1 MKGDKGRGLFRITSM
16 GYETEDAYVL
26 GAVAVD
32 GNGDRV
38 SARKYYRIKIQDADM
53 PVEPAIGQIWKVSAK
68 ETTTTEVLKGGAQLI
83 DVFIRAKSVR
93 LIIPETENLFTHFV
107 SKEPHFVGLGET
119 LARKLWI
126 KYQTGVY
133 EHLENKDVE
142 KLTFVQ
148 GVTEAAAE
156 ALISGWDR
164 YENLKKIA
172 WFDKHQIPS
181 GIARNIIKYHKANAI
196 HAIEEDPYR
205 LISFG
210 LKFPQADKVAQ
221 EHFGVALDDYVRLR
235 GAVEQALLVRMH
247 EGHTVSKNEN
257 LMPHVESLLGT
268 RELAAKALMAG
279 YENTAFI
286 MSDKGY
292 YHGIGQWIMEQTV
305 ARRFAKLA
313 TRAIWT
319 HHYDYA
325 LAKALEG
332 QSFPLTDKQN
342 EAVRSALSHGLSII
356 AGGAGTGK
364 TTVLNV
370 ILRAYQALGVDIR
383 AMALSGRA
391 AKRINEATGYPART
405 ITGFLKELESK
416 SLGERALIVID
427 EASMVDLATMFSL
440 VSNTSS
446 QVRLL
451 LVGDPRQLAPIS
463 AGLVLHEAVNVVP
476 TVMLDI
482 VKRQKGSTGI
492 PEFTKRIIERIVP
505 DASMFNENIVIH
517 ECASEDINDLVTNL
531 YVENPSET
539 QVISAMYR
547 GNGGIDAI
555 NHLCQKYY
563 NPHGKRLEFVVN
575 GTPSYLDIREND
587 PIIFV
592 ENNWERGVQNGTLGK
607 LLNIGSPKT
616 ETDDGEVSFADVL
629 IDTGEMIPLT
639 VDLLDSLKLAYSISL
654 HKAQGSQFRRI
665 IVPITNSSMID
676 NAWIYTALTRAESK
690 IEIVGSMRD
699 FERAIQRFGDADTR
713 ETYLR
718 QLLLD
723 ELSKYETMY
732 VSC

>member
-1 MKGDKGRGLFRITSM
+1 MKDDKGRGLFRITSM

-26 GAVAVD
+26 GAVAVN
-32 GNGDRV
+32 GHGDRV
-38 SARKYYRIKIQDADM
+38 SARKYYRIKIQDTDM

-68 ETTTTEVLKGGAQLI
+68 ETTTTEVVRGGAQLI

-126 KYQTGVY
+126 KYQTGIY
-133 EHLENKDVE
+133 ELLDNKDVE
-142 KLTFVQ
+142 KLTFVR
-148 GVTEAAAE
+148 GVTEAAAQ
-156 ALISGWDR
+156 ALISGWER
-164 YENLKKIA
+164 YENLKQIA

-181 GIARNIIKYHKANAI
+181 GIARNIIKYHKLNAI
-196 HAIEEDPYR
+196 HAIEVDPYR

-210 LKFPQADKVAQ
+210 LKFGQADLLAQ
-221 EHFGVALDDYVRLR
+221 EYFGVALDDYVRLR

-247 EGHTVSKNEN
+247 EGHTVSTNGN
-257 LMPHVESLLGT
+257 LMPHVEALLGT
-268 RELAAKALMAG
+268 RELAGQALKAG

-286 MSDKGY
+286 MSDKGH
-292 YHGIGQWIMEQTV
+292 YHSIGQWIMEQTV

-325 LAKALEG
+325 LGKVLEG
-332 QSFPLTDKQN
+332 QTFPLTDRQN

-370 ILRAYQALGVDIR
+370 VLRAYQALGTDIR

-391 AKRINEATGYPART
+391 AKRINEATGYPAQT
-405 ITGFLKELESK
+405 ITGFLKDLEK
-416 SLGERALIVID
+416 NPLGERTLIVID
-427 EASMVDLATMFSL
+427 ESSMVDLATMFSL

-446 QVRLL
+446 QVRFL
-451 LVGDPRQLAPIS
+451 LVGDPKQLAPIS
-463 AGLVLHEAVNVVP
+463 AGLVLHEAVDIVP
-476 TVMLDI
+476 TVTLDI

-492 PEFTKRIIERIVP
+492 PEFNKRIIERVAP
-505 DASMFNENIVIH
+505 DAGMFNENIVFH
-517 ECASEDINDLVTNL
+517 QCASEDVNELVTNL
-531 YVENPSET
+531 YAENPSET
-539 QVISAMYR
+539 QVISAMYG

-555 NHLCQKYY
+555 NHLCQQRY
-563 NPHGKRLEFVVN
+563 NPHGQRLEFVIN
-575 GTPSYLDIREND
+575 GTANYLEIREND

-607 LLNIGSPKT
+607 LLNVGKPKV
-616 ETDDGEVSFADVL
+616 ETDDGEISLADVL

-654 HKAQGSQFRRI
+654 HKAQGSQFKRI
-665 IVPITNSSMID
+665 VVPLTSSSMMD
-676 NAWIYTALTRAESK
+676 NAWIYTALTRAEVK
-690 IEIVGSMRD
+690 IEIVGSMKD
-699 FERAIQRFGDADTR
+699 FERAIYRFSDADTR
-713 ETYLR
+713 DTYLR

-723 ELSKYETMY
+723 ELESIKE
-732 VSC
+732 VA

>member
-1 MKGDKGRGLFRITSM
+1 MKDDKGRGLFRITSM
-16 GYETEDAYVL
+16 GYETEDAYIL

-32 GNGDRV
+32 GHGDRV
-38 SARKYYRIKIQDADM
+38 SARKYYRIKIQDTDM
-53 PVEPAIGQIWKVSAK
+53 PVEPAIGQIWKVSAR
-68 ETTTTEVLKGGAQLI
+68 ETTTTEVVRGGAQLV
-83 DVFIRAKSVR
+83 DVFIKAKSVR
-93 LIIPETENLFTHFV
+93 LIIPETENLFINFI
-107 SKEPHFVGLGET
+107 SKESHFIGLGET

-126 KYQTGVY
+126 KFQVGVY
-133 EHLENKDVE
+133 ELLENKDIE
-142 KLTFVQ
+142 KLMFVR
-148 GVTEAAAE
+148 GVTVAAAE
-156 ALISGWDR
+156 ALVSGWER
-164 YENLKKIA
+164 YENLKQIA

-181 GIARNIIKYHKANAI
+181 GIARNIIKYHKSNAI

-210 LKFPQADKVAQ
+210 LRFAQADLLAQ

-235 GAVEQALLVRMH
+235 GAVEQALLVRKH

-257 LMPHVESLLGT
+257 IMPHVTSLLGT
-268 RELAAKALMAG
+268 KKLAAQALMAG

-292 YHGIGQWIMEQTV
+292 YHSIGQWIMEQTV

-319 HHYDYA
+319 HHYDS
-325 LAKALEG
+325 ALEG
-332 QSFPLTDKQN
+332 QTFPLTDKQN

-370 ILRAYQALGVDIR
+370 VLRAYQAIGTDIR

-405 ITGFLKELESK
+405 IAGFLKELEK
-416 SLGERALIVID
+416 TPLGDRALIVVD

-440 VSNTSS
+440 VINTSS
-446 QVRLL
+446 QVRFL
-451 LVGDPRQLAPIS
+451 LVGDPKQLAPIS

-476 TVMLDI
+476 TVTLDI

-492 PEFTKRIIERIVP
+492 PEFTKRIIDRIVP
-505 DASMFNENIVIH
+505 DAGMFNENIVFH
-517 ECASEDINDLVTNL
+517 QCAPDDINDLVRNL
-531 YVENPSET
+531 YAENPSET
-539 QVISAMYR
+539 QVISAMYS

-555 NHLCQKYY
+555 NHLCQQLY

-575 GTPSYLDIREND
+575 DTPRYLDIREND

-592 ENNWERGVQNGTLGK
+592 ENNWDRGVQNGTLGK

-639 VDLLDSLKLAYSISL
+639 VDLLDSLKLSYSISL

-665 IVPITNSSMID
+665 IVPLTNSSMLD
-676 NAWIYTALTRAESK
+676 NAWIYTALTRAEDR

-699 FERAIQRFGDADTR
+699 FERAIQRLSDAETR
-713 ETYLR
+713 DTYLR

-723 ELSKYETMY
+723 ELKAMKEAA
-732 VSC
+732 

>member
-1 MKGDKGRGLFRITSM
+1 
-16 GYETEDAYVL
+16 
-26 GAVAVD
+26 VAVD

-126 KYQTGVY
+126 KYQAGVY

-235 GAVEQALLVRMH
+235 GAVEEALLVRMH

-292 YHGIGQWIMEQTV
+292 YHGIGQWIM
-305 ARRFAKLA
+305 
-313 TRAIWT
+313 
-319 HHYDYA
+319 
-325 LAKALEG
+325 
-332 QSFPLTDKQN
+332 
-342 EAVRSALSHGLSII
+342 
-356 AGGAGTGK
+356 
-364 TTVLNV
+364 
-370 ILRAYQALGVDIR
+370 
-383 AMALSGRA
+383 
-391 AKRINEATGYPART
+391 
-405 ITGFLKELESK
+405 
-416 SLGERALIVID
+416 
-427 EASMVDLATMFSL
+427 
-440 VSNTSS
+440 
-446 QVRLL
+446 
-451 LVGDPRQLAPIS
+451 
-463 AGLVLHEAVNVVP
+463 
-476 TVMLDI
+476 
-482 VKRQKGSTGI
+482 
-492 PEFTKRIIERIVP
+492 
-505 DASMFNENIVIH
+505 
-517 ECASEDINDLVTNL
+517 
-531 YVENPSET
+531 
-539 QVISAMYR
+539 
-547 GNGGIDAI
+547 
-555 NHLCQKYY
+555 
-563 NPHGKRLEFVVN
+563 
-575 GTPSYLDIREND
+575 
-587 PIIFV
+587 
-592 ENNWERGVQNGTLGK
+592 
-607 LLNIGSPKT
+607 
-616 ETDDGEVSFADVL
+616 
-629 IDTGEMIPLT
+629 
-639 VDLLDSLKLAYSISL
+639 
-654 HKAQGSQFRRI
+654 
-665 IVPITNSSMID
+665 
-676 NAWIYTALTRAESK
+676 
-690 IEIVGSMRD
+690 
-699 FERAIQRFGDADTR
+699 
-713 ETYLR
+713 
-718 QLLLD
+718 
-723 ELSKYETMY
+723 
-732 VSC
+732 